1 MSSQRRDGLMSNE
14 LHWSNIDKKTRATIM
29 IGLAMGMLL
38 ACLDGT
44 IVSTSLPHIVG
55 DLGGYEHYSW
65 VFTGFMLCET
75 AMIPISGKLS
85 DQYGRKPIF
94 LIGITIFLVGSVLC
108 GICGSMS
115 QLIIFRA
122 IQGIGGGM
130 LVPVATATVADL
142 YSPTERGKMQ
152 GMLGALFA
160 VAMCI
165 GPFLGGYIS
174 DHLSWHWIFF
184 INLPIGLAAL
194 IFTAK
199 KFPSQEITRAKV
211 DYTGMMLLTAFLFTL
226 LLFFTW
232 AGIEFPWIS
241 IDSAVM
247 IVVFIVLLA
256 LFILNETKAKEPV
269 LRPSLFKS
277 RMFVCCA
284 SVMFIFGVALM
295 GIMAYLPMFM
305 QTVIGMS
312 ATNSGAIMLPFVIG
326 VAITSMV
333 SGFAVKRTGYQPWL
347 IAGPMIAAFGM
358 YLLST
363 LSMGSPQSTAIAYL
377 FITGLGMGCVMSIIM
392 IAVQND
398 AARSEMGMVTSSV
411 NLFRSIGSTIAVGVF
426 TTIINGRLATEL
438 WNVLPESV
446 FDQVPHTVGVLEVLQ
461 HFPMYA
467 KDIIFAYGE
476 SITFAFLIGGII
488 ILFVLL
494 MAVFIRGRPTD
505 TCEENAVEE

>member
-1 MSSQRRDGLMSNE
+1 MNIMSND

-44 IVSTSLPHIVG
+44 IVATSLPHIVG
-55 DLGGYEHYSW
+55 DLGGFELYSW
-65 VFTGFMLCET
+65 VFTGYMLCET
-75 AMIPISGKLS
+75 AMIPIAGKLS

-94 LIGITIFLVGSVLC
+94 LTGIAIFLVGSVLC
-108 GICGSMS
+108 GICGSMTE
-115 QLIIFRA
+115 LIIFRA

-130 LVPVATATVADL
+130 LVPVATAAVADL

-160 VAMCI
+160 VAMCL

-174 DHLSWHWIFF
+174 DHISWHWVFF
-184 INLPIGLAAL
+184 INLPVGLAAL

-199 KFPSQEITRAKV
+199 KFPSQEITKTKV
-211 DYTGMMLLTAFLFTL
+211 DYSGMMLLTAFLFVI

-232 AGIEFPWIS
+232 AGIEFPWLS
-241 IDSAVM
+241 VESAAM
-247 IVVFIVLLA
+247 IIASVVLLA
-256 LFILNETKAKEPV
+256 LFIFNETKAKEPV

-277 RMFVCCA
+277 RMFICCA
-284 SVMFIFGVALM
+284 VVMFIFGVALM

-333 SGFAVKRTGYQPWL
+333 SGFAVKKTGYQPWL
-347 IAGPMIAAFGM
+347 IAGPIISAFGM

-363 LSMGSPQSTAIAYL
+363 LSMGSAQSTAIAYL

-398 AARSEMGMVTSSV
+398 AARGEMGMVTSSV

-426 TTIINGRLATEL
+426 TTIINGRIATEL
-438 WNVLPESV
+438 WNALPESI

-461 HFPMYA
+461 YFPLYA

-476 SITFAFLIGGII
+476 SVTFAFLMGGII
-488 ILFVLL
+488 ILFVLV
-494 MAVFIRGRPTD
+494 MAIFIRGRPMD
-505 TCEENAVEE
+505 NPEESMIEE

>member
-1 MSSQRRDGLMSNE
+1 MSND

-29 IGLAMGMLL
+29 IGLSMGMLM

-44 IVSTSLPHIVG
+44 IVATSLPHIVG

-65 VFTGFMLCET
+65 VFTGYMLCET
-75 AMIPISGKLS
+75 AMIPIAGKLS

-94 LIGITIFLVGSVLC
+94 LVGISIFLVGSVLC

-130 LVPVATATVADL
+130 LVPVATAAVADL
-142 YSPTERGKMQ
+142 FAPTERGKIQ

-160 VAMCI
+160 VAMCL

-174 DHLSWHWIFF
+174 DHISWHWVFF

-199 KFPSQEITRAKV
+199 KFPSQEIVETKT
-211 DYTGMMLLTAFLFTL
+211 DYSGMALLTAFLFTL

-232 AGIEFPWIS
+232 AGIDFEWLS
-241 IDSAVM
+241 IQSAGM
-247 IVVFIVLLA
+247 IALAAVLLA
-256 LFILNETKAKEPV
+256 LFIFNETKAKEPV
-269 LRPSLFKS
+269 LKPALFKNK
-277 RMFVCCA
+277 MFVCCA
-284 SVMFIFGVALM
+284 LVMFVFGLALM
-295 GIMAYLPMFM
+295 GLMAYLPMFM

-326 VAITSMV
+326 VAITSMI

-347 IAGPMIAAFGM
+347 IAGPIVAAFGM

-363 LSMGSPQSTAIAYL
+363 LEMGSSQTAALIYL
-377 FITGLGMGCVMSIIM
+377 LITGLGMGCVMSVIM
-392 IAVQND
+392 IAVQNG
-398 AARSEMGMVTSSV
+398 ASRGEMGMVTSSV
-411 NLFRSIGSTIAVGVF
+411 NLFRSIGSTVAVGVF
-426 TTIINGRLATEL
+426 TTIINGRIATEL
-438 WNVLPESV
+438 WNVLPQAIYDV
-446 FDQVPHTVGVLEVLQ
+446 VPHTIGVLEAIAY
-461 HFPMYA
+461 FPAYA
-467 KDIIFAYGE
+467 NDIIFAYGE

-494 MAVFIRGRPTD
+494 LAVFIKGRPVD
-505 TCEENAVEE
+505 TADESMGE

>member
-1 MSSQRRDGLMSNE
+1 MSND
-14 LHWSNIDKKTRATIM
+14 LHWSNIDKRTRTTIM
-29 IGLAMGMLL
+29 IGLSMGMLI

-75 AMIPISGKLS
+75 AMIPIAGKLS

-94 LIGITIFLVGSVLC
+94 LIGIAIFLAGSVLC
-108 GICGSMS
+108 GICGSMT

-130 LVPVATATVADL
+130 LVPVATAAVADL

-152 GMLGALFA
+152 GILGSLFA
-160 VAMCI
+160 VAMCL
-165 GPFLGGYIS
+165 GPFIGGYIT
-174 DHLSWHWIFF
+174 DHISWHWVFF

-199 KFPSQEITRAKV
+199 KFPSQEMAETKA
-211 DYTGMMLLTAFLFTL
+211 DYTGMALLVAFLFTL

-232 AGIEFPWIS
+232 AGIEFPWAS
-241 IDSAVM
+241 IESAAM
-247 IVVFIVLLA
+247 IAASAVLLA
-256 LFILNETKAKEPV
+256 LFIFNETKAKEPV
-269 LRPSLFKS
+269 LRLSMFRN
-277 RMFVCCA
+277 RMFAACA
-284 SVMFIFGVALM
+284 AAMLIFGLGLM
-295 GIMAYLPMFM
+295 GVMAYLPMFM

-326 VAITSMV
+326 VMITSMA
-333 SGFAVKRTGYQPWL
+333 SGFTVKRTGYRPWL
-347 IAGPMIAAFGM
+347 IAGPIITAFGM

-363 LSMGSPQSTAIAYL
+363 LGMGSSETTALTYL
-377 FITGLGMGCVMSIIM
+377 FVTGLGMGCVMSVIM
-392 IAVQND
+392 IAAQNG
-398 AARSEMGMVTSSV
+398 ASRSEMGMVTSSV

-426 TTIINGRLATEL
+426 TTIINGRIATEL
-438 WNVLPESV
+438 WKSV
-446 FDQVPHTVGVLEVLQ
+446 PDIYDQIPHTTGVLEAIAL
-461 HFPMYA
+461 FPAYA
-467 KDIIFAYGE
+467 DGIIFAYGE
-476 SITFAFLIGGII
+476 SVTFAFLIGGII

-494 MAVFIRGRPTD
+494 MSIFIKGRPTD
-505 TCEENAVEE
+505 MADESIGE